1 MDPKEK
7 DELRK
12 LENLGHSDYN
22 GSKNMIIII
31 INSSSF
37 IFESL
42 NDWNETWENASKPL
56 MTERFPGWVC
66 GDLMSLK
73 VISGLQVWKWL
84 STTASNECHSSIT
97 CGGKLWPHTV
107 FLATHNIKVLLDRY
121 LNPSNWPCN
130 YSALGW
136 FLYSISFFKELH
148 WVGFII
154 FIIFNNSPKKV

>member
-1 MDPKEK
+1 MNVTVQS
-7 DELRK
+7 LVGASY
-12 LENLGHSDYN
+12 GH
-22 GSKNMIIII
+22 
-31 INSSSF
+31 
-37 IFESL
+37 
-42 NDWNETWENASKPL
+42 T
-56 MTERFPGWVC
+56 
-66 GDLMSLK
+66 
-73 VISGLQVWKWL
+73 
-84 STTASNECHSSIT
+84 
-97 CGGKLWPHTV
+97 TV